1 MITHF
6 KKALYDNAFK
16 PRSLELLAEM
26 QIAIFNDKGKEEAPR
41 TKGAHDDL
49 WMAVCIACEMREL
62 AVGQEPLAYT

>member
-6 KKALYDNAFK
+6 KKALKDGSFK
-16 PRSLELLAEM
+16 PRSIELLDEM
-26 QIAIFNDKGKEEAPR
+26 KIAIVNEQGKEEAPR
-41 TKGAHDDL
+41 KKDAHDDI